1 MASDREPMTVLLVD
15 PADAMGRVE
24 EALVGED
31 PTITV
36 GTVESPAAVSETD
49 VDPDCIVVLE
59 YEDAGVD
66 GIELLHDVED
76 RVGDV
81 PVVVFVIDPRA
92 YFTQRALEEGAA
104 DVLAV
109 GTGGN
114 RESDEDF
121 PLLLTRRVR
130 HAADMGES
138 FQTDSELLNSVMEY
152 LPHQVFIKDD
162 VGRIAAMSNVAM
174 HEHEPTQKEIQ
185 GFTDHDLFDT
195 ELGRELY
202 EEEQEIMETEE
213 PIINRVEHY
222 VEDGQDHWVSTTKAP
237 RYDSDGDVVG
247 IIGTARDVTEQK
259 RREVMVNALHAA
271 SRDLVTAETRDDIA
285 ATAVDIA
292 DDIPD
297 LPVLEVVLYDDEAE
311 HLETAATGHT
321 DESASVFE
329 RYEEW
334 FRRAYESGVGQY
346 VVSLSEDD
354 PGAVVGYAK
363 SEVTDGVDPIAVAL
377 PLGEHGVLGF
387 ASTSGTFDDA
397 GVELAEVLAANVEAT
412 LDRAAREAEL
422 RERDR
427 ELERQN
433 ERLEEFASIV
443 SHDLRNPLSVA
454 RGYLGQVDAD
464 EEIVAE
470 IEWALDRMDRLTDEL
485 LTLARQGQIVGET
498 ERVSLSRVAYDAW
511 QAIDGG
517 AATLSVEDDVGSI
530 ESDPDRLVE
539 LLENL
544 FRNAVE
550 HAHTPDDPVTVT
562 VGRTETGFFV
572 EDDGPGIPDD
582 EKGSI
587 FEQGYTN
594 SDDGTGFGLYIVR
607 TLADAHG
614 WTVGVT
620 DAEDGGEGTDGSR
633 SSEDERSESS
643 GGARFEFAI
652 EQSA

>member
-1 MASDREPMTVLLVD
+1 MATDREPMNVLLVD
-15 PADAMGRVE
+15 PPGAMGMVE
-24 EALVGED
+24 EALEGED

-36 GTVESPAAVSETD
+36 ETVASTAAASDADAT
-49 VDPDCIVVLE
+49 PDCIIVLE

-66 GIELLHDVED
+66 GIELLHDIEERVE
-76 RVGDV
+76 DV
-81 PVVVFVIDPRA
+81 PVVVFVIDPVA
-92 YFTQRALEEGAA
+92 YFTQRALDEGAA

-114 RESDEDF
+114 RETDEDF
-121 PLLLTRRVR
+121 PQLLTRRVR

-174 HEHEPTQKEIQ
+174 HEHEPTQDEIQ
-185 GFTDHDLFDT
+185 GFIDHDLFDT

-202 EEEQEIMETEE
+202 EEEQRIMETEE

-222 VEDGQDHWVSTTKAP
+222 VEDGQDNWVSTTKAP

-247 IIGTARDVTEQK
+247 IIGTARDVTESK
-259 RREVMVNALHAA
+259 RREVMMNALHAA

-297 LPVLEVVLYDDEAE
+297 LPVLEVVLYDDEAGR
-311 HLETAATGHT
+311 LETAATGHT
-321 DESASVFE
+321 EETASVFGK
-329 RYEEW
+329 YEEW

-346 VVSLSEDD
+346 VVSLSDDD

-363 SEVTDGVDPIAVAL
+363 SEVTGGVDPIAVAL
-377 PLGEHGVLGF
+377 PLGDHGVLGF
-387 ASTSGTFDDA
+387 ASTSGTFDETRVD
-397 GVELAEVLAANVEAT
+397 LAEVLAANVEAT
-412 LDRAAREAEL
+412 LDRAAREEAI
-422 RERDR
+422 RERER
-427 ELERQN
+427 ELARQN

-454 RGYLGQVDAD
+454 QGYAEMFDDDDANA
-464 EEIVAE
+464 EEVR
-470 IEWALDRMDRLTDEL
+470 WALDRMDRLTDEL
-485 LTLARQGQIVGET
+485 LTLARQGQIVGDT
-498 ERVSLSRVAYDAW
+498 ERVSLSAAAGDAW
-511 QAIDGG
+511 QGVDTDT
-517 AATLSVEDDVGSI
+517 ATLAVDEELGTVAADR
-530 ESDPDRLVE
+530 DRLLE

-550 HAHTPDDPVTVT
+550 HAHDPDDPITVT
-562 VGRTETGFFV
+562 VGPLESGFFV
-572 EDDGPGIPDD
+572 ADDGPGIPDD
-582 EKGSI
+582 EKAEV

-607 TLADAHG
+607 TLADAHD
-614 WTVGVT
+614 WTVELV
-620 DAEDGGEGTDGSR
+620 DAEPS
-633 SSEDERSESS
+633 
-643 GGARFEFAI
+643 GARFEI
-652 EQSA
+652 TGVESSSYP